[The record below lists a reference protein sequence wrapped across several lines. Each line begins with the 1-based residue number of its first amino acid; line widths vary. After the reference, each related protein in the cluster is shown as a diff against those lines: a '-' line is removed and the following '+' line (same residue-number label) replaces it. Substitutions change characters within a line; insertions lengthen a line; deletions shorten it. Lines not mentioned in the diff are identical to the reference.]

1 MSVRRDFA
9 KMTNLDV
16 WYAHQ
21 DIDQL
26 RAQFDSQMKARQRK
40 MVDKGVARART
51 RDSMQEVAKLT
62 RLVDGR
68 PKIIADPP
76 LIVPVTDLLPE
87 KMDQETFAAQL
98 QDLLGKYRRTL
109 ETDRRFLLETF
120 QYADMARK
128 VVGWAASG
136 PAAGSC

>member
-1 MSVRRDFA
+1 MESGARREEPVMSVRRYFA

-62 RLVDGR
+62 RLVDG
-68 PKIIADPP
+68 
-76 LIVPVTDLLPE
+76 LLRSSP
-87 KMDQETFAAQL
+87 TC
-98 QDLLGKYRRTL
+98 R
-109 ETDRRFLLETF
+109 
-120 QYADMARK
+120 
-128 VVGWAASG
+128 
-136 PAAGSC
+136 